1 MRVTPPTA
9 TRIPIRT
16 STTGARVEKGSHSI
30 CIKRKASSWVGYH
43 GARSSQGG
51 EQNGELH
58 DVVITSVINSKH
70 VEAVGYKLTFSCWEC
85 LARSSRREVF

>member
-30 CIKRKASSWVGYH
+30 CIKRKGWSWVGSY
-43 GARSSQGG
+43 GNNSPSGQ
-51 EQNGELH
+51 QNGELH
-58 DVVITSVINSKH
+58 AVVITSVINSQH

-85 LARSSRREVF
+85 LTRSSRREVF